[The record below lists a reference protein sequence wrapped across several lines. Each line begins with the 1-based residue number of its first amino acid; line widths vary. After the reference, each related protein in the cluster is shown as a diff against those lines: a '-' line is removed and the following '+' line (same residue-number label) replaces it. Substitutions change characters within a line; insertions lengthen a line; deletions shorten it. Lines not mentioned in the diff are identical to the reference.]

1 MLSTANYHLYKP
13 FDGHIWTLQL
23 MVVKSTIHFTC
34 IINLSAEFEW
44 LWGVIG
50 VKCHSSK
57 SNAWLP
63 ASNYDDA
70 DKRKELQFHCTN
82 LKIRYLT
89 HVTFPK
95 SDLLQTREFLVFDQ
109 HYSSILIKKSLLDK
123 TPLPPQKNWKKK
135 KKFLQNFWRCT
146 TEIMLG
152 VRLNFSLRKKK

>member
-50 VKCHSSK
+50 VKCHSPK
-57 SNAWLP
+57 SNACLQ
-63 ASNYDDA
+63 AIMMNA